1 MTLVFVLDAE
11 IVDKLVV
18 AVAVVVDGGDGEGGE
33 DVAVE
38 VVAVVAFDDTVTI
51 ADWMCDAEN
60 ASAFDYA

>member
-11 IVDKLVV
+11 IVDKLV